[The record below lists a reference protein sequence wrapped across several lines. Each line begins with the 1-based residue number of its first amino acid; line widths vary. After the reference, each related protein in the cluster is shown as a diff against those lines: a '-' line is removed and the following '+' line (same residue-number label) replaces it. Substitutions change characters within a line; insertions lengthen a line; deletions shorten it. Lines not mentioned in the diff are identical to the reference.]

1 MVLQKEQNSGKQL
14 PAAKPLHPLL
24 CPSPVVLASSQS
36 FSPHP
41 TLCPAKGNAQNKS
54 RARWKGMWGSK
65 KKPPA
70 RKEVKKLSIEES
82 AKVATRPGLVSVN
95 VSPLISF
102 TSRGY
107 CGSVLCW
114 KPFSRL
120 KMPHCFSG
128 PCFSWAGSGNVLCL
142 GWTMASPPVLKLH
155 RLFSDLD
162 TLQWTLFN
170 NFFF

>member
-1 MVLQKEQNSGKQL
+1 MLQKEQNSGKQL

-24 CPSPVVLASSQS
+24 CPSPVLLASSQN

-41 TLCPAKGNAQNKS
+41 TLCPAKGNAQEQEQGPL
-54 RARWKGMWGSK
+54 KGNVREQE
-65 KKPPA
+65 KPPA

-82 AKVATRPGLVSVN
+82 AKVATRPGLISVN

-114 KPFSRL
+114 KPFSKL
-120 KMPHCFSG
+120 KMPHCFSALV
-128 PCFSWAGSGNVLCL
+128 FL
-142 GWTMASPPVLKLH
+142 GQGVGMFCVWDEPWPLLPS
-155 RLFSDLD
+155 
-162 TLQWTLFN
+162 
-170 NFFF
+170 